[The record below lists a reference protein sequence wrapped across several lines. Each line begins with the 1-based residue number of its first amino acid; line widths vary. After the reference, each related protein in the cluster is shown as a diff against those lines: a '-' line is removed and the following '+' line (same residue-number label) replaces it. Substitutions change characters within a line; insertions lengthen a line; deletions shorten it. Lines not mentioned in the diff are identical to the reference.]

1 MHMRLSEFIQ
11 YIKAA
16 LVEETTPSEPT
27 EQTCAEETAVGE
39 ISKKEIVLKAVIN
52 RGIEIQPEDLLR
64 VEEELL
70 AFFEECKNEDY
81 FNDINSANYYQL
93 LDIRERPDTRV
104 VIIGDVHCDYK
115 SLAAIMLKLSVSE
128 YDYFEKAF
136 FVFLGDYLDRG
147 CALFEPLLLLMDLKR
162 ILGDRLIMLR
172 GNHELIDYDEEKQEL
187 AGKVLPLDSVPCLNE
202 YCIDNKI
209 FLKSFAYFYCTL
221 PTYVYLKSVD
231 QNILLTHGAIPR
243 QVFLDVFHFD
253 EETGAVVFEDEELA
267 KLNINQLHA
276 RNQILNDMIW
286 GDPST
291 DLEKYQVNG
300 RFEFGSKQYDAYAQK
315 NKLSRVYRSHEPVD
329 DGFKSFFNGCVC
341 TVFSTGGATN
351 EQTGYPEVEPAFA
364 IIGPNDYRCIENSFL
379 YHVSIE
385 DEVDVTYNLYSGMSL
400 KHKEAKRYSLHPEFY
415 CTDVEA
421 MHIESLFK
429 RINDGFP
436 LEEEY

>member
-16 LVEETTPSEPT
+16 LVEETTSLGAV
-27 EQTCAEETAVGE
+27 EQTSAGEAALGE
-39 ISKKEIVLKAVIN
+39 ISKKEMALKAVIN
-52 RGIEIQPEDLLR
+52 RGIEIQPEDLPR
-64 VEEELL
+64 VEEEMI
-70 AFFEECKNEDY
+70 AYFDECKNEDY
-81 FNDINSANYYQL
+81 FNDIDSNNYYQF
-93 LDIRERPDTRV
+93 LDIREQPDIRV

-115 SLAAIMLKLSVSE
+115 SLAAVMLKLSVSE
-128 YDYFEKAF
+128 YDYFEKAY

-187 AGKVLPLDSVPCLNE
+187 AGKVLPLDSVPCLND
-202 YCIDNKI
+202 YCIDNKV
-209 FLKSFAYFYCTL
+209 FLKSFAYFYRTL
-221 PTYVYLKSVD
+221 PTYVYLKSDD
-231 QNILLTHGAIPR
+231 QNILLTHGAISR
-243 QVFLDVFHFD
+243 HVFLDVFRFD

-341 TVFSTGGATN
+341 TVFSTGGAMN

-364 IIGPNDYRCIENSFL
+364 IIGHNDYRCIENSFL

-385 DEVDVTYNLYSGMSL
+385 DEVDVTCNLYSGMSL
-400 KHKEAKRYSLHPEFY
+400 KRKEAKRYSLHPEFY
-415 CTDVEA
+415 CTDEKA
-421 MHIESLFK
+421 MQIESLFK
-429 RINDGFP
+429 KINDGFP
-436 LEEEY
+436 LEEE

>member
-1 MHMRLSEFIQ
+1 MRLSEFIQ
-11 YIKAA
+11 YIKAG
-16 LVEETTPSEPT
+16 LVEETTPSEAVV
-27 EQTCAEETAVGE
+27 QTSAEETAVGE
-39 ISKKEIVLKAVIN
+39 ITKKEMALKAVIN
-52 RGIEIQPEDLLR
+52 RGIEIQPGDLPR
-64 VEEELL
+64 VEEEMV
-70 AFFEECKNEDY
+70 AYFEEFKNKDY
-81 FNDINSANYYQL
+81 FNDINSASYYQM
-93 LDIRERPDTRV
+93 LDIREQPDTRV

-115 SLAAIMLKLSVSE
+115 SLAAVILKLSVSE
-128 YDYFEKAF
+128 YDYFEKAY

-187 AGKVLPLDSVPCLNE
+187 TGKVLPLDSVPCLND
-202 YCIDNKI
+202 YCIDNKV
-209 FLKSFAYFYCTL
+209 FLKSFAYFYRTL
-221 PTYVYLKSVD
+221 PTYVYLKSAD

-243 QVFLDVFHFD
+243 QVFFDVFRFD
-253 EETGAVVFEDEELA
+253 EETGAIVFDDEELA

-286 GDPST
+286 GDPSN

-341 TVFSTGGATN
+341 TVFSTGGAMN
-351 EQTGYPEVEPAFA
+351 EQAGYPEVEPAFA

-385 DEVDVTYNLYSGMSL
+385 DEVDVTCNLYSGMSL
-400 KHKEAKRYSLHPEFY
+400 KRKEAKRYSLHPEFY
-415 CTDVEA
+415 CTDEKA
-421 MHIESLFK
+421 MQIESLFK

-436 LEEEY
+436 LEE

>member
-27 EQTCAEETAVGE
+27 EQTSAEETAVGE
-39 ISKKEIVLKAVIN
+39 ISKKEMVLKAVIN
-52 RGIEIQPEDLLR
+52 RGIEIQPKDLPR

-70 AFFEECKNEDY
+70 AYFEECKNGDY
-81 FNDINSANYYQL
+81 FNDIDSANYYQL

-128 YDYFEKAF
+128 YDYFEKAY

-221 PTYVYLKSVD
+221 PTYVYLKSAD

-243 QVFLDVFHFD
+243 QVFLDVFHFN
-253 EETGAVVFEDEELA
+253 EETGAIVFDDEELA

-286 GDPST
+286 GDPSN

-315 NKLSRVYRSHEPVD
+315 NKLNRVFRSHEPVD

-385 DEVDVTYNLYSGMSL
+385 DEVDVTCNLYSGMSL

-415 CTDVEA
+415 CTDEKA
-421 MHIESLFK
+421 MQIESLFK